1 VTAASWVVLLLG
13 LACAAALAAALHL
26 AHRSRR
32 QLAALS
38 ARLAALEVGWAA
50 GGAAAV
56 VPLAPEEPPEP
67 PRPGTPAP
75 VSPETDTPGGDVLH
89 GLTTHVQGLLARGCS
104 PTEALG
110 DRAILAI
117 FRRLGEPLAPAR
129 LADDLYV
136 SLRTL
141 ERGLAFA
148 LDCTPSQLILAVKM
162 REARRL
168 LDAGGLRVGDVAERV
183 GYADPFHF
191 SRRFKAFWGRSPS
204 ELKAA
209 PESVPRPARRG

>member
-1 VTAASWVVLLLG
+1 MSPAAWAVLILV
-13 LACAAALAAALHL
+13 LASAAALAAVLFL
-26 AHRSRR
+26 LQRSRR

-38 ARLAALEVGWAA
+38 ARLEALEAGWAA
-50 GGAAAV
+50 RAAAA
-56 VPLAPEEPPEP
+56 PPAPEAPPP
-67 PRPGTPAP
+67 PGTPAP
-75 VSPETDTPGGDVLH
+75 APPDTETPGGDVLH
-89 GLTTHVQGLLARGCS
+89 GLTTHVQHLLAQGCG
-104 PTEALG
+104 PAEALG
-110 DRAILAI
+110 DRTILAI

-168 LDAGGLRVGDVAERV
+168 LDAGDLRVADVAERV

-204 ELKAA
+204 DLKAN
-209 PESVPRPARRG
+209 PESASRLARRS

>member
-1 VTAASWVVLLLG
+1 MSAAAWAVLAFV
-13 LACAAALAAALHL
+13 LASAAALAAALFL
-26 AHRSRR
+26 VHRSRR

-38 ARLAALEVGWAA
+38 ARLEVLEAGWA
-50 GGAAAV
+50 GRAAAAD
-56 VPLAPEEPPEP
+56 PPAPEAPPP
-67 PRPGTPAP
+67 PGTPVAAP
-75 VSPETDTPGGDVLH
+75 SPTETPGGDVLH
-89 GLTTHVQGLLARGCS
+89 GLTTHVQDLLARGCG

-110 DRAILAI
+110 DRTILAI
-117 FRRLGEPLAPAR
+117 FRRLGEPLTPAR
-129 LADDLYV
+129 LADDLFV

-148 LDCTPSQLILAVKM
+148 LGCTPSQLILAVKM

-168 LDAGGLRVGDVAERV
+168 LDTGVLRVGDVAERV

-204 ELKAA
+204 EMRAA
-209 PESVPRPARRG
+209 PESVSRLARRS